1 MSKNKFKIKYNDK
14 TPPLY
19 DKYFKK
25 NYIGFRTDNSI
36 LFKNIATFITNIAEQ
51 INFKLNENGIEI
63 TTMDSSHIALINCL
77 LPKSLFKTFQIN
89 KENNEDEEEDEIEK
103 RQIIWG
109 INMPHF
115 IKILNQIKRNDELI
129 VYQNKN
135 MDYINITLRNEKY
148 DKYYSLKLMNI
159 DSDELCITDI
169 PDTTHLEM
177 DSRYFNDII
186 KDFNDLG
193 ETLKI
198 KICENDESIDNDSDT
213 IGEDELD
220 ICFEC
225 EGELTCLQMVIHKN
239 DIVWENLQLLESEYS
254 ISNINTFSKGY
265 NLSEQIRI
273 EIGDGVPLKFIY
285 KIQET
290 GYINYYLAPKITDN

>member
-1 MSKNKFKIKYNDK
+1 MSKNKFKIKYND
-14 TPPLY
+14 TSVPVY
-19 DKYFKK
+19 DKYFKR
-25 NYIGFRTDNSI
+25 NYIGFRTENSN

-51 INFKLNENGIEI
+51 INFKLNEKGIEI
-63 TTMDSSHIALINCL
+63 TTMDGSHIALIDCL
-77 LPKSLFKTFQIN
+77 LPTTLFKTFQIN
-89 KENNEDEEEDEIEK
+89 NDDGSGET

-115 IKILNQIKRNDELI
+115 IKILNQIKRDDELI
-129 VYQNKN
+129 VYQNKST
-135 MDYINITLRNEKY
+135 DYINITLKNDKY

-186 KDFNDLG
+186 KDFNELG

-198 KICENDESIDNDSDT
+198 KICENEDSSNNDSDT
-213 IGEDELD
+213 VDEDDLD

-225 EGELTCLQMVIHKN
+225 EGDLTCLQMIIHKN
-239 DIVWENLQLLESEYS
+239 DLVLKNLQLLESEYS

-265 NLSEQIRI
+265 NLSERIHI
-273 EIGDGVPLKFIY
+273 EIGDNVPLKFNY

-290 GYINYYLAPKITDN
+290 GYINYYLAPKITDD